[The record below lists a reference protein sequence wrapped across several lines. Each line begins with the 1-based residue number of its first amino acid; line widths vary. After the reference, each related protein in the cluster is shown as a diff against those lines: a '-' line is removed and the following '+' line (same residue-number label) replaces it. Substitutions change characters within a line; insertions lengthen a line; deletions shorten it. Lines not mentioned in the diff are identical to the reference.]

1 METYEEEDIES
12 NSSSNFTLRMMAEGD
27 IYNNDDDFSMTSE
40 NTSDTNNSLFSK
52 KNKKEKN
59 EKHKHG
65 LVKVK
70 YLINK
75 KNTTFYVY
83 NSGFIPNSYIR
94 DAITGYKYNKKI
106 GTKDENLF
114 FKVIMPGINPKKRE
128 PIFLFFDSPESFERF
143 FIMKCSTDIK
153 NRWMKKKELLNK
165 SLKITAS
172 DEFVL

>member
-1 METYEEEDIES
+1 MERYEQDIES
-12 NSSSNFTLRMMAEGD
+12 TSSSNFTLRMMAEGD
-27 IYNNDDDFSMTSE
+27 IYNNDDDFTMTSE
-40 NTSDTNNSLFSK
+40 NTSDTNNSLFST

-75 KNTTFYVY
+75 KHTTFYVY

-143 FIMKCSTDIK
+143 FIMKCSTEIK

>member
-1 METYEEEDIES
+1 
-12 NSSSNFTLRMMAEGD
+12 MMAEGD

-40 NTSDTNNSLFSK
+40 NTSDTNNSFFSTFISNANK
-52 KNKKEKN
+52 KKEKN
-59 EKHKHG
+59 KKHKHG

-70 YLINK
+70 YLIDK
-75 KNTTFYVY
+75 KHTTFHVY

-114 FKVIMPGINPKKRE
+114 FKVVMPGINPKKRE

-143 FIMKCSTDIK
+143 FIIKCSTEIK
-153 NRWMKKKELLNK
+153 NKWMKKKELLHRPVQIA
-165 SLKITAS
+165 SS